1 MIASANFHACLYDL
15 WSVEERVCVF
25 GWVWVLFELALL
37 HTVHDPPTLNLQCL
51 LQGTDMSI
59 SPCN

>member
-1 MIASANFHACLYDL
+1 M
-15 WSVEERVCVF
+15 F

-59 SPCN
+59 SPCNQEIAQREKHILASYTTLPTN